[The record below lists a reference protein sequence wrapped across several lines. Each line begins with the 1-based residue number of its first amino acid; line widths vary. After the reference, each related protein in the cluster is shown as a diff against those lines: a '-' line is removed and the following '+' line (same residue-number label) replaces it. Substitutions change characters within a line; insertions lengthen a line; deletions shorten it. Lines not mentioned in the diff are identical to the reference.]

1 MLWNVYFSQLS
12 GSKRTYYISP
22 VFSSFQQKKYQDL
35 TRLISP
41 WLNPSCVLFKYLSRR
56 RSTFVALINHISN
69 IRSTFVALINHYGR
83 AGGTTRHAPSW
94 KKATFFLLFWRVSP
108 PKKPDL
114 ARLRARSRN
123 ETTRHLASAIKS
135 GKTSA
140 KNRFKPAPLLA
151 FRLEPAN
158 GRNMVENRKNMG
170 EIWLKIVEERYS
182 PERKRYKSG
191 TVRNV
196 T

>member
-41 WLNPSCVLFKYLSRR
+41 WLNPSCVPSVYFLNYR
-56 RSTFVALINHISN
+56 H
-69 IRSTFVALINHYGR
+69 GR

-94 KKATFFLLFWRVSP
+94 KKAPFFLLIWRVLP

-114 ARLRARSRN
+114 TRLRARSRN
-123 ETTRHLASAIKS
+123 EATRHLASAIKS
-135 GKTSA
+135 SKTSA
-140 KNRFKPAPLLA
+140 KTRFKPAPRLA
-151 FRLEPAN
+151 FSLEPSN
-158 GRNMVENRKNMG
+158 RKNMVENRRNMD
-170 EIWLKIVEERYS
+170 EIELKMVE
-182 PERKRYKSG
+182 KG
-191 TVRNV
+191 
-196 T
+196 

>member
-41 WLNPSCVLFKYLSRR
+41 WLNPSCVPSVYFLNYR
-56 RSTFVALINHISN
+56 H
-69 IRSTFVALINHYGR
+69 GR

-135 GKTSA
+135 SKTSA